1 MKQSKSSKRRQDK
14 RIVYYTDELND
25 DFAGTDIKTCD
36 IGDDFKFI
44 NKNPLWRA
52 AAAVVYYLIAFPIVW
67 LISHIGYGLR
77 IKNRHAV
84 RKVRGGYFLYA
95 NHTQML
101 TDAFAPSIISFP
113 KRAHVVA
120 NPDAVSIKG
129 IRQLVMMLGVIPLP
143 ASLKMMRPFR
153 DAVEARYGQNRTVTI
168 YPEAHI
174 WPYYTGIRPFGAAS
188 FAYPVRLDAPCIA
201 YVTTYRRRKIFKNAR
216 PLVTI
221 TLSDP
226 FYPDPTLSE
235 REAKQK
241 IRDEIYDFMCA
252 VARSEDNYSYITY
265 IRKEDSTLD
274 RAG

>member
-1 MKQSKSSKRRQDK
+1 MKQSKSSKRKQDK

-67 LISHIGYGLR
+67 LISYIGYGLR
-77 IKNRHAV
+77 IKNRRAV

-188 FAYPVRLDAPCIA
+188 FAYPVRLNAPCIA

-226 FYPDPTLSE
+226 FYPDPTLTE

-241 IRDEIYDFMCA
+241 LRDEIYDFMCA
-252 VARSEDNYSYITY
+252 VAKSEDNYSYITY

-274 RAG
+274 LAG

>member
-1 MKQSKSSKRRQDK
+1 MKQSKSSKRKQDK

-67 LISHIGYGLR
+67 LISYIGYGLR
-77 IKNRHAV
+77 IKNRRAV

-188 FAYPVRLDAPCIA
+188 FAYPVRLNAPCIA

-241 IRDEIYDFMCA
+241 LRDEIYDFMCA
-252 VARSEDNYSYITY
+252 VAKSEDNYSYITY

-274 RAG
+274 LAG

>member
-77 IKNRHAV
+77 IKNRRAV

-241 IRDEIYDFMCA
+241 LRDEIYDFMCA
-252 VARSEDNYSYITY
+252 VAKSEDNYSYITY

-274 RAG
+274 LAG

>member
-77 IKNRHAV
+77 IKNRRAV
-84 RKVRGGYFLYA
+84 RKICKGYFLYA

-188 FAYPVRLDAPCIA
+188 FAYPVRLNAPCIA

-241 IRDEIYDFMCA
+241 LRDEIYDFMCA
-252 VARSEDNYSYITY
+252 VAKSEDNYSYITY
-265 IRKEDSTLD
+265 IRKEDSSLD

>member
-1 MKQSKSSKRRQDK
+1 MKQSKSSKRKQDK

-67 LISHIGYGLR
+67 LISYIGYGLR
-77 IKNRHAV
+77 IKNRRAV

-101 TDAFAPSIISFP
+101 TDAFAPSIIAFP

-188 FAYPVRLDAPCIA
+188 FAYPVRLNAPCIA

-241 IRDEIYDFMCA
+241 LRDEIYDFMCA
-252 VARSEDNYSYITY
+252 VAKSEDNYSYITY

-274 RAG
+274 LAG

>member
-67 LISHIGYGLR
+67 LISYIGYGLR
-77 IKNRHAV
+77 IKNRRAV

-188 FAYPVRLDAPCIA
+188 FSYPVRLDAPCIA

-241 IRDEIYDFMCA
+241 LRDEIYDFMCSTA
-252 VARSEDNYSYITY
+252 KSEDNYSYITY
-265 IRKEDSTLD
+265 IRKEDSSLD